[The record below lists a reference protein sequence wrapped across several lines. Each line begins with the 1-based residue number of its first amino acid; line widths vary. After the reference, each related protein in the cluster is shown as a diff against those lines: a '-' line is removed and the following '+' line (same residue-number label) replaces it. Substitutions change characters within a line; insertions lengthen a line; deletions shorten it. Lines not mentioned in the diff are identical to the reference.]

1 MPAPRSALYNYE
13 TEQIPLLGNHTNR
26 LASAAKDQI
35 FYNVIADVMKSP
47 VGENRTIWL
56 SKRGGFTS
64 YLTVQGAGGVGRGT
78 YYWKR
83 TGKTYSVIADR
94 LYADNVDILTI
105 GTSTGKV
112 WFEEATGTSDV
123 LILGDGSKL
132 YTISLTDVCVELT
145 DGDIPTSPICP
156 VSLDG
161 YVFVIKSGTDEIW
174 NSDVDDPTAWTAN
187 SFVSAEMYP
196 DNLVTLARHLNYIIA
211 FGSFSIE
218 LMYDNENASGSPL
231 RRTDS
236 GAIKVGLAARDTVA
250 QADKRTFFVGQRN
263 IGEPSVWMFDGLT
276 PSPVSNEFIDKIL
289 VTEGSNL
296 ANATAWICNH
306 KGHTLYV
313 LGLNARTLVYDCDEK
328 LWTDWSINSSSNHAV
343 LPFQYATQGAN
354 NLILVLHPT
363 DGKLYKLDKDT
374 FTDDA
379 GAILVD
385 IITSRINFKSTRWK
399 RMFRVELLADK
410 ESSGTVTIRWSDDD
424 YQTWSNSRSLDLTTR
439 PYTKACGVFRRRA
452 FRLQHS
458 TNAAF
463 RVQALE
469 IDYSEGYS

>member
-1 MPAPRSALYNYE
+1 MPAPRSALYSYE
-13 TEQIPLLGNHTNR
+13 TEQLPLLGNHTNR
-26 LASAAKDQI
+26 LASASKDQI
-35 FYNVIADVMKSP
+35 FYNVIADVVKSP
-47 VGENRTIWL
+47 VGENKTVWL
-56 SKRGGFTS
+56 SKRGGFTATS
-64 YLTVQGAGGVGRGT
+64 TVDAGGGVGRGL
-78 YYWKR
+78 YYWAR
-83 TGKTYSVIADR
+83 TGKTYSVIDNK
-94 LYADNVDILTI
+94 LYANTTELHTLT
-105 GTSTGKV
+105 TSTGKC

-123 LILGDGSKL
+123 LILGDATDL
-132 YTISLTDVCVELT
+132 FTISLSDVVTDIT
-145 DGDIPTSPICP
+145 DGDMPAGPLTP

-161 YVFVIKSGTDEIW
+161 YVFIIKSGTDEIW
-174 NSDVDDPTAWTAN
+174 NSDVDAPTAWTAN
-187 SFVSAEMYP
+187 SFLSAEMYP
-196 DNLVTLARHLNYIIA
+196 DNLVALARHLNYIIA
-211 FGSFSIE
+211 FGSFSTE
-218 LMYDNENASGSPL
+218 LMYDNNNASGSPL

-236 GAIKVGLAARDTVA
+236 GAIKVGLAARDSVA

-263 IGEPSVWMFDGLT
+263 TGEPSVWMFDGLT
-276 PSPVSNEFIDKIL
+276 PAPVSNEFIDKIL

-306 KGHTLYV
+306 KGHTLYI
-313 LGLNARTLVYDCDEK
+313 LGLNARTLAYDCDEK
-328 LWTDWSINSSSNHAV
+328 IWTDWSINSASTHAV
-343 LPFQYATQGAN
+343 LPFKYATQGAN
-354 NLILVLHPT
+354 NVISVLHST
-363 DGKLYKLDKDT
+363 DGKIYKLDKDT

-379 GAILVD
+379 GVILVD

-463 RVQALE
+463 RAQALE